1 MKLNVCL
8 MYLAIPWKPSSCLT
22 TSISNICVPSLTG
35 ELQGALQTALAGGPA
50 SEDQGASN
58 RRAGDLR

>member
-1 MKLNVCL
+1 MPHVQPLENQF
-8 MYLAIPWKPSSCLT
+8 PEDLT
-22 TSISNICVPSLTG
+22 TSVSNICVPSLTG